1 MPHRGVFLLW
11 PASPRNPG
19 SSTVSDA
26 AEKYIL
32 ATGGPGAH
40 RLRLL
45 HEAYGPGTAAMLQRA
60 GLRTGQRVVELGCGT
75 GNIACWVA
83 EQVGPEGLV
92 VGIDL
97 SPEQIAEARRLAESR
112 GLTNLEFRVADAY
125 DPRLPAATFDLAYCR
140 VVLSHLAEPGVA
152 LRAMQALVKPGGV
165 VACEE
170 LDLGT
175 WLCEPPSA
183 AMTQFVEWMGGLGAQ
198 HGANFRL
205 GVELHRLM
213 SSAGLSVSGVGANY
227 PLVLQGEVKRLLWL
241 TLNEFAPEL
250 VRAGLASQEHVDR
263 VAAEMLTLADDDTTL
278 VGLLLLVQVWA
289 IQPSNR

>member
-1 MPHRGVFLLW
+1 M
-11 PASPRNPG
+11 
-19 SSTVSDA
+19 SDA

-60 GLRTGQRVVELGCGT
+60 GLHTGQRVVELGCGT

-83 EQVGPEGLV
+83 EQVGPEGFV

-97 SPEQIAEARRLAESR
+97 SPDQIAEARRLAESR

-125 DPRLPAATFDLAYCR
+125 DPQLPAATFDLAYCR
-140 VVLSHLAEPGVA
+140 AVLSHLAEPRMP
-152 LRAMQALVKPGGV
+152 LRAMQSLVRPGGV
-165 VACEE
+165 VVCEE
-170 LDLGT
+170 LELGT

-183 AMTQFVEWMGGLGAQ
+183 AMTQFAEWMGVLGAE

-205 GVELHRLM
+205 GVELHQLM
-213 SSAGLSVSGVGANY
+213 GEAGLSVSGVGANY

-250 VRAGLASQEHVDR
+250 VRAGLASQAHVDR
-263 VAAEMLTLADDDTTL
+263 VAAEMLTVADDNTTL
-278 VGLLLLVQVWA
+278 VGLLLLVQIWA
-289 IQPSNR
+289 IQPSNQ